1 MKCDDC
7 GYFQKMEYVDEERIP
22 RICFTLYCRSM
33 NRDVSGIISCT
44 QYIKIDLPF
53 EDDGLGGKKPV

>member
-1 MKCDDC
+1 
-7 GYFQKMEYVDEERIP
+7 
-22 RICFTLYCRSM
+22 LYRRSM

-53 EDDGLGGKKPV
+53 EDEGLRGKKPL